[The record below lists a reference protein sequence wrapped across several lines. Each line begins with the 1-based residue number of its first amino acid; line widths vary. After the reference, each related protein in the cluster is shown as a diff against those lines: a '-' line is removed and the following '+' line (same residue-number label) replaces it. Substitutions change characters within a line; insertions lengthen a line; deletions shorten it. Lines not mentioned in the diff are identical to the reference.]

1 MLTEPITDTLKTDVL
16 IAGGGPCGLMLA
28 IELGRRG
35 VKCLL
40 VDPKPGTAFN
50 PQATATQ
57 ARTME
62 HFRRHGFADEV
73 RAQGLPGDHPTDI
86 AYFTRFSA
94 HELARLQ
101 LPTAAQAAQAI
112 KGMSGS
118 WSAAELPHRVS
129 QKFVEATLLK
139 HAKTWPSVELRYGW
153 QLQDFADTGTQV
165 QARIQSVAGG
175 ESVKV
180 QARYLVGADGARSL
194 VRQQLGIAWG
204 GVTGFK
210 RDFMGGKMFAVY
222 LRAPGFYAALPHA
235 RAWMYVSV
243 NPQRRAFM
251 ASVDGRTEFAFHAA
265 VHEGE
270 DADAWTH
277 EDARRIFNEAMGC
290 EIPIEVLSV
299 CTWTAGHALVADKF
313 RQGRIFIAGDAA
325 HLFTP
330 TGGLGYNTAVEDAV
344 NLGWKLASVIR
355 GVAPESLLASY
366 EVERKPLAERNTG
379 YARRFADSVGLFV
392 ATPALEED
400 TPAGAAARETAAVH
414 LNAHV
419 RLEFNIPGITFGGR
433 YDGSPL
439 IVPDGSKPPPDA
451 PNSYTPSACPGGRP
465 PHAWLDDGR
474 SLYDTFNFEWT
485 LLALGPYAPDTSAFV
500 SAAQQ
505 ARLDLKVVTQAA
517 PTLAALYEAPL
528 VLIRPDQIVAWRGHD
543 ARRATEV
550 LARASGRG

>member
-35 VKCLL
+35 IRCLL

-50 PQATATQ
+50 PQANATQ

-62 HFRRHGFADEV
+62 HFRRHGFADEI

-86 AYFTRFSA
+86 AYFTRFTQ

-251 ASVDGRTEFAFHAA
+251 ASVDGKTEFAFHAA

-277 EDARRIFNEAMGC
+277 EDARRIFSESMGC
-290 EIPIEVLSV
+290 DIPIEVLSV
-299 CTWTAGHALVADKF
+299 LT
-313 RQGRIFIAGDAA
+313 
-325 HLFTP
+325 
-330 TGGLGYNTAVEDAV
+330 
-344 NLGWKLASVIR
+344 
-355 GVAPESLLASY
+355 
-366 EVERKPLAERNTG
+366 
-379 YARRFADSVGLFV
+379 
-392 ATPALEED
+392 
-400 TPAGAAARETAAVH
+400 
-414 LNAHV
+414 
-419 RLEFNIPGITFGGR
+419 
-433 YDGSPL
+433 
-439 IVPDGSKPPPDA
+439 
-451 PNSYTPSACPGGRP
+451 
-465 PHAWLDDGR
+465 
-474 SLYDTFNFEWT
+474 
-485 LLALGPYAPDTSAFV
+485 
-500 SAAQQ
+500 
-505 ARLDLKVVTQAA
+505 
-517 PTLAALYEAPL
+517 
-528 VLIRPDQIVAWRGHD
+528 
-543 ARRATEV
+543 
-550 LARASGRG
+550 